1 MSASRHHQV
10 TDRKPES
17 APQDLLSSELSL
29 VLSSLDMYA
38 GPDPLPQT
46 EDGRKSV
53 LSPSDWPVRRAF
65 PSTGAP
71 SSTAVTLPRGEALRP
86 GNYFVAHAR
95 VCERKAAAGGDSAR
109 GAKKN

>member
-1 MSASRHHQV
+1 
-10 TDRKPES
+10 
-17 APQDLLSSELSL
+17 LSSELSL

-38 GPDPLPQT
+38 GLDPLPQT

-71 SSTAVTLPRGEALRP
+71 SSTVVTLPRGEASSRALALRP